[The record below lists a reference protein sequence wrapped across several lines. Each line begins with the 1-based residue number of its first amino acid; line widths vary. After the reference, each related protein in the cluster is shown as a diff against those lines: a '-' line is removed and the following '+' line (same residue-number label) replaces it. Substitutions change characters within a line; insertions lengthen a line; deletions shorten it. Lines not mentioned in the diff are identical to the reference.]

1 MGCQD
6 NYLPLPAGWEISP
19 QDSDAI
25 AVTAAHPWGTHL
37 LVYADGGQRYTL
49 NEDYSSPGQA
59 REWYCCSDGPTALGA
74 SSDGTQFKVNACARH
89 ILLRAPP
96 STCTGMDASD
106 SDTLSTALDNLK
118 VAVFDLN
125 STVDYLSQQVAQL
138 SKQNDFS
145 QVATPYITC
154 NIRMSWQ
161 QIGQNLKLQ
170 KESKTMKPD
179 LVTGGLG
186 RLMIPD
192 LFEVWI
198 CSRHDLCAPGGDDF
212 MCYVFDEKRSIFVP
226 WGKNSELHLVKGGP
240 FLGLHEST
248 AAVALAEVRML
259 REEVKRL
266 KGMTIS
272 GGTLPL
278 SASHVRKITSQQNIS
293 SILWRETAAVHFL
306 PGPHNA
312 VTAKDVCHRIQSEY
326 RCRSLGVCRWVVDW
340 QLGYEWCPSIPA
352 DARNSVG
359 CSLRGVCSA
368 VEKNQRVAV
377 NAEDVCKSISLGY
390 ECNSVG
396 CCRWG
401 PSSFEP
407 GKWACSSAV
416 GKQPC
421 VAHVGTRTISF
432 SSALALDKG
441 ASTCFV
447 SKLAPSSFRFTAV
460 ETKYVGPGKNELVLS
475 ATSPDFCLGNMI
487 RVSNLQRVG
496 NRFQISD
503 FGGSPYIVEPLSA
516 AAPKGLGAGYQPVA
530 ISLSNGRGGLFY
542 NFHAGQNFDHE
553 YTGKWIV
560 LWDGAAGFRRIS
572 AEPLLTGLP
581 GPFGPWL
588 QIFGRVL
595 VGTAHSGDFVWFAG
609 GLEVSGDG
617 PQGNV
622 IRYNEISP
630 ESMSFSSNKRLPSL
644 RSLTGI
650 RILNVNSGA
659 WQSGALNSARFG
671 VAGAGT
677 GRFIVFAGGAQLGL
691 ADGTPVAELTWNVNI
706 ESCVKQCV
714 PRFGGFIDG
723 RCADFMCCG
732 SYFSPSSQNCQGT
745 ICAFKDCKASPLEKT
760 VINSNVVEVFDTGHL
775 LDLTATIMS
784 SHQTTL
790 SEPRRFAAGA
800 ALSSLGL
807 VLFAGG
813 VTSTVDML
821 PQGGWQPSQ
830 TSSVVDMFRI
840 TDTGAVT
847 RSTYSI
853 NAGRMVAGSSGN
865 LIVLLRHH
873 ENAVFDNR
881 GYIYDGSSW
890 AFTNHPGQCGVPEST
905 AVTTRDNGALLVI
918 FLSACEPE
926 ALLFDTSS
934 RSWQTQQLTHS
945 AGPSRVVATS
955 SVTMLFAGQMK
966 TVTNVTNASSAANSS
981 TLVYVE
987 THAGFSYET
996 HASYGTSPANNCG
1009 TISVPIACPMPPPPS
1024 GTNGM
1029 CGWDGLGPWRS
1040 AGCFESSATY
1050 VLPPGFIKAS
1060 VEISSLAHPAQTIL
1074 RNVALPAHLPEVD
1087 VTLSLPDI
1095 ANTSHLKTDTW
1106 EMWCD
1111 ASVEGQSS
1119 AIREVERDGEVCI
1132 TPHDERDD
1140 EFILY

>member
-1 MGCQD
+1 MGVPLTD
-6 NYLPLPAGWEISP
+6 NIDSKAFSSANICDTCDVLLTDSRARSDFLCAKIVEKPNVEAGKKNTHAGKMQI
-19 QDSDAI
+19 QNQHNR
-25 AVTAAHPWGTHL
+25 VGT
-37 LVYADGGQRYTL
+37 
-49 NEDYSSPGQA
+49 
-59 REWYCCSDGPTALGA
+59 
-74 SSDGTQFKVNACARH
+74 
-89 ILLRAPP
+89 P
-96 STCTGMDASD
+96 STSEGAIHGETDPATRSFPDGSSARRSMSFSSMDTAI
-106 SDTLSTALDNLK
+106 DTLST
-118 VAVFDLN
+118 AVFDLN

-138 SKQNDFS
+138 SKQNNFS

-170 KESKTMKPD
+170 KESKTRNPD

-192 LFEVWI
+192 KFEVWI

-226 WGKNSELHLVKGGP
+226 WGKNSELQLVKGGP

-248 AAVALAEVRML
+248 AAVALAEVRIL
-259 REEVKRL
+259 REEVNRL

-278 SASHVRKITSQQNIS
+278 SASHVRKITSQQNVS
-293 SILWRETAAVHFL
+293 SSLWRETAAIHFL
-306 PGPHNA
+306 PANS
-312 VTAKDVCHRIQSEY
+312 VITAKDVCHKIQFEWN
-326 RCRSLGVCRWVVDW
+326 CRSLDFCGWVGGSQVDPTW
-340 QLGYEWCPSIPA
+340 SG
-352 DARNSVG
+352 G
-359 CSLRGVCSA
+359 FCSA
-368 VEKNQRVAV
+368 VENQRRVAG
-377 NAEDVCKSISLGY
+377 NAENVCMAMQTENHCLSLG
-390 ECNSVG
+390 
-396 CCRWG
+396 CCHWG
-401 PSSFEP
+401 LSPYSPSNWQCF
-407 GKWACSSAV
+407 SAV
-416 GKQPC
+416 GKEDC
-421 VAHVGTRTISF
+421 VPNVGTRTISF
-432 SSALALDKG
+432 SSALAVDKG
-441 ASTCFV
+441 RSTCFV
-447 SKLAPSSFRFTAV
+447 SKQARSSFRFTAV

-475 ATSPDFCLGNMI
+475 AKSPDFCLGNMI

-496 NRFQISD
+496 NRFEISA
-503 FGGSPYIVEPLSA
+503 FGGSPYTMEPLSA

-530 ISLSNGRGGLFY
+530 ISLSNGRGALFY
-542 NFHAGQNFDHE
+542 NFHAGQNFAHE
-553 YTGKWIV
+553 ETQRWIV
-560 LWDGAAGFRRIS
+560 LWDGAAAFRRIS
-572 AEPLLTGLP
+572 AVPLLTGLP
-581 GPFGPWL
+581 GQPLL

-609 GLEVSGDG
+609 GLEVTGDG

-622 IRYNEISP
+622 IRYNEMSP
-630 ESMSFSSNKRLPSL
+630 DSMSYVSSKSLPSL

-650 RILNVNSGA
+650 QILNVNSGA
-659 WQSGALNSARFG
+659 WQRGTLNSARFG

-706 ESCVKQCV
+706 DSCVKQCV
-714 PRFGGFIDG
+714 PRYGGYING
-723 RCADFMCCG
+723 RCADPGCCF
-732 SYFSPSSQNCQGT
+732 YSPGFGTVSDPRCQGT
-745 ICAFKDCKASPLEKT
+745 ICEYKNCKAFTLEKA

-775 LDLTATIMS
+775 LDPTATIVS

-790 SEPRRFAAGA
+790 SVPRRFAAGA
-800 ALSSLGL
+800 ALPSLGL

-840 TDTGAVT
+840 TDTGVVT
-847 RSTYSI
+847 RSSYSI

-873 ENAVFDNR
+873 ENAVFDTR
-881 GYIYDGSSW
+881 AYIFDGSSW
-890 AFTNHPGQCGVPEST
+890 ALTNHPGQCGVQEST
-905 AVTTRDNGALLVI
+905 AVTTRNNGALLVI

-955 SVTMLFAGQMK
+955 SVTMLFAGQMR
-966 TVTNVTNASSAANSS
+966 TVTNVTNASSAANIS

-987 THAGFSYET
+987 TPAL
-996 HASYGTSPANNCG
+996 YGGGYYVVESVQSGNNCG
-1009 TISVPIACPMPPPPS
+1009 TINVPIACPMPPPPS

-1060 VEISSLAHPAQTIL
+1060 VEISSLANPAQTIL
-1074 RNVALPAHLPEVD
+1074 RNVSLPAHLPEVD
-1087 VTLSLPDI
+1087 VMLSLPNV

-1106 EMWCD
+1106 EILCN
-1111 ASVEGQSS
+1111 ARVEGQSS
-1119 AIREVERDGEVCI
+1119 AIRDVERDGEVCI